1 MFRLRF
7 DHLQAI
13 SQHKKYYNFM
23 LTYVQYVIGSQYKN
37 VYKYKNVKKER
48 IELQ

>member
-13 SQHKKYYNFM
+13 SQHKKYYNLM
-23 LTYVQYVIGSQYKN
+23 LTCVQFVRGSQYKN
-37 VYKYKNVKKER
+37 VYKYKNVKKK
-48 IELQ
+48 

>member
-1 MFRLRF
+1 MFGLRF

-23 LTYVQYVIGSQYKN
+23 LNYAHFLIGSQYKN
-37 VYKYKNVKKER
+37 VYMYKDIKRE
-48 IELQ
+48 